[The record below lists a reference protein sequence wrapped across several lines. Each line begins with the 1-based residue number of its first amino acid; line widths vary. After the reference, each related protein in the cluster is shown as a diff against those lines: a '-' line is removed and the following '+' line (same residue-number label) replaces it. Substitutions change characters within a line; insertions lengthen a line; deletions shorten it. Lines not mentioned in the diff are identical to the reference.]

1 MTNVSNDA
9 LRDAMAA
16 KQDQNNISGGSN
28 PNTDTLSDTNGNN
41 MPSGGSD
48 DSGSFSKGDLG
59 KTIGGTMG
67 GPVGEKLGQE
77 LGSKL
82 DKSGNNGS
90 DNGGQ
95 DKPIN
100 PLKPQDML
108 KDTVKSGL
116 NDPKTSLEK
125 PVNNGNQ
132 DDTVPDDN
140 KLVTTGNK
148 DLDKAIDKGGKVA
161 RQAVRAVASP
171 VASGAAQVAAPLL
184 LMQKIIAALKAA
196 WAAVVK
202 AAVTVG
208 KSIVAGA
215 KFALS
220 LVTGS
225 GALAKASIAA
235 GAAALK
241 ASFIAAPVATSVM
254 ATSVIG
260 LGGVGTYAGVTT
272 LIQYNETQRI
282 MRLEEEL
289 CGVSDSDTDTRSDS
303 EKASEIADA
312 SGGDWT
318 VEGSESYKLAK
329 ELFKVLTEEYGLSG
343 TSAAGWIGNVQAE
356 SGFNMKAVEAEN
368 GQNYSGRGY
377 GLFQFT
383 PGEKY
388 LNSTF
393 YKKDASMEEEVR
405 NQVAFIFDSEF
416 KNGAYR
422 AYLPNAQEWFGLS
435 GVDSIDDLLD
445 NDNVENAMLIFFSV
459 YERGDVAQMHRDRR
473 LGAAQKANELF
484 NKDNVKAD
492 KSKWKVDST
501 DSAGSAGEAASASS
515 TNSKEETDPCEDLRG
530 GSSKKK
536 KKSSGELGKAATKDV
551 QKALEELKKD
561 VDAGRAIGNGE
572 CFALVSQFIYYL
584 SGHNISAGVTSGSM
598 LPVVDAS
605 DQVSAK
611 SIGKTYDFAGHGYS
625 VKFNASIEDI
635 QVGDIVN
642 TGATDGNPYGHT
654 VVIAK
659 VNGDGTFLI
668 YEQNM
673 YGKRY
678 ATANTREVAGPGW
691 GEITSIVR
699 YNGKK

>member
-16 KQDQNNISGGSN
+16 KQDQNNIYGGSN

-59 KTIGGTMG
+59 KTIGGAMG

-90 DNGGQ
+90 DSGGQ

-108 KDTVKSGL
+108 KDTIKSGL

-225 GALAKASIAA
+225 G
-235 GAAALK
+235 
-241 ASFIAAPVATSVM
+241 
-254 ATSVIG
+254 
-260 LGGVGTYAGVTT
+260 
-272 LIQYNETQRI
+272 
-282 MRLEEEL
+282 
-289 CGVSDSDTDTRSDS
+289 
-303 EKASEIADA
+303 
-312 SGGDWT
+312 
-318 VEGSESYKLAK
+318 
-329 ELFKVLTEEYGLSG
+329 
-343 TSAAGWIGNVQAE
+343 
-356 SGFNMKAVEAEN
+356 
-368 GQNYSGRGY
+368 
-377 GLFQFT
+377 
-383 PGEKY
+383 
-388 LNSTF
+388 STC
-393 YKKDASMEEEVR
+393 
-405 NQVAFIFDSEF
+405 
-416 KNGAYR
+416 
-422 AYLPNAQEWFGLS
+422 
-435 GVDSIDDLLD
+435 
-445 NDNVENAMLIFFSV
+445 
-459 YERGDVAQMHRDRR
+459 
-473 LGAAQKANELF
+473 
-484 NKDNVKAD
+484 
-492 KSKWKVDST
+492 KS
-501 DSAGSAGEAASASS
+501 
-515 TNSKEETDPCEDLRG
+515 
-530 GSSKKK
+530 
-536 KKSSGELGKAATKDV
+536 
-551 QKALEELKKD
+551 
-561 VDAGRAIGNGE
+561 
-572 CFALVSQFIYYL
+572 
-584 SGHNISAGVTSGSM
+584 
-598 LPVVDAS
+598 
-605 DQVSAK
+605 
-611 SIGKTYDFAGHGYS
+611 
-625 VKFNASIEDI
+625 
-635 QVGDIVN
+635 
-642 TGATDGNPYGHT
+642 
-654 VVIAK
+654 
-659 VNGDGTFLI
+659 
-668 YEQNM
+668 
-673 YGKRY
+673 
-678 ATANTREVAGPGW
+678 
-691 GEITSIVR
+691 
-699 YNGKK
+699 